1 MRKIARRY
9 ALQVLYALD
18 LNPDAEPVLG
28 STITEKA
35 EGADLDFAE
44 TLIRTVR
51 EHREEIDQLITSHLR
66 KWSLSQLN
74 AVDRNILR
82 IGMAELFFPLE
93 GAPEKR
99 IIIDEAVDMAKVFG
113 GETSY
118 RFINAILDTAAKE
131 KNL

>member
-18 LNPDAEPVLG
+18 LNPDAEPVLD

-82 IGMAELFFPLE
+82 IGMAELFFPV
-93 GAPEKR
+93 GR
-99 IIIDEAVDMAKVFG
+99 
-113 GETSY
+113 
-118 RFINAILDTAAKE
+118 NAGKTDHY
-131 KNL
+131 

>member
-1 MRKIARRY
+1 M
-9 ALQVLYALD
+9 LYALD
-18 LNPDAEPVLG
+18 LNPDAEPVLD

-35 EGADLDFAE
+35 EGADLNFAE

-82 IGMAELFFPLE
+82 IGMAELFFR
-93 GAPEKR
+93 G
-99 IIIDEAVDMAKVFG
+99 
-113 GETSY
+113 
-118 RFINAILDTAAKE
+118 KE
-131 KNL
+131 RRKTDHY